1 MSHDTSALLAFL
13 EALSQALDA
22 LTALQQQKLTALR
35 GHDLEQLND
44 CMKQEQA
51 LSLSLRSLE
60 RQRTALAAD
69 VPLGELSRLCPPD
82 RQAEV
87 TALTEHLR
95 RQREVL
101 KSAQNAAYTLAQKE
115 LRAVN
120 RALEAQGVSPE
131 MAQHYQT
138 AGRSGSL
145 RTDFRA

>member
-1 MSHDTSALLAFL
+1 MSHDVSALLSFL
-13 EALSQALDA
+13 EALSQSLEA

-35 GHDLEQLND
+35 SHDLDWLND

-60 RQRTALAAD
+60 QQRTALAAD
-69 VPLGELSRLCPPD
+69 IPLRELSRLCPPD
-82 RQAEV
+82 RQAEI

-101 KSAQNAAYTLAQKE
+101 KSAQNAAYTQAQKE

-120 RALEAQGVSPE
+120 RALEEQGISPE
-131 MAQHYQT
+131 IAEHYQA
-138 AGRSGSL
+138 AGHSGSL